1 MYRKENLKSA
11 SDQLKVKSS
20 HKIAIVVSEFNSDI
34 TFAMR
39 DGAINF
45 LKENGV
51 SEKNILVVN
60 VPGGFEIPIVCKRI
74 ALMKKYAGIVAIG
87 CVIRGDTDHY
97 VYIAGESTRGVMEVM
112 LKENI
117 PIANAIL
124 TVNNLE
130 QAKLRS
136 EGEMNKGVEAAEA
149 LLKVLSIKFK

>member
-1 MYRKENLKSA
+1 
-11 SDQLKVKSS
+11 
-20 HKIAIVVSEFNSDI
+20 
-34 TFAMR
+34 
-39 DGAINF
+39 
-45 LKENGV
+45 
-51 SEKNILVVN
+51 
-60 VPGGFEIPIVCKRI
+60 
-74 ALMKKYAGIVAIG
+74 
-87 CVIRGDTDHY
+87 
-97 VYIAGESTRGVMEVM
+97 MEVM